1 MMMKKLLPL
10 LLLLASPAMAEEVAT
25 EMAHAEPFFSL
36 RSTEFVVTIAF
47 LVFIGLLV
55 YLKIPSLL
63 TGLLDKRGE
72 GIKASLD
79 EAKALR
85 DEAQKLLAS
94 YERKQREV
102 QDQSARIVAQ
112 AREEAAAAAAK
123 AKDDLKAAIAR
134 RVKTAED
141 QIASA
146 EAAAVRAVRDQAI
159 SVAVAAAGDV
169 MAKSLTAKDGD
180 ALIDQ
185 SIQLVETRMH

>member
-10 LLLLASPAMAEEVAT
+10 LMLLATPALAEEAVAK
-25 EMAHAEPFFSL
+25 PFFSL

-47 LVFIGLLV
+47 LAFVGLLI
-55 YLKIPSLL
+55 YLKIPGLL
-63 TGLLDKRGE
+63 TGLLDKRAE
-72 GIKASLD
+72 GIKASLA
-79 EAKALR
+79 EARALR

-94 YERKQREV
+94 YERKQRDV

-112 AREEAAAAAAK
+112 ARDEATAAAAK
-123 AKDDLKAAIAR
+123 ARDDLKAAIAR

-146 EAAAVRAVRDQAI
+146 EAAAVREVRNQAV

-180 ALIDQ
+180 VLIEDG
-185 SIQLVETRMH
+185 IRLVEARMH

>member
-1 MMMKKLLPL
+1 MMMKKLIPL
-10 LLLLASPAMAEEVAT
+10 LMLVASPAMAEE
-25 EMAHAEPFFSL
+25 MAEAEPFFSL

-47 LVFIGLLV
+47 LAFVGLLI
-55 YLKIPSLL
+55 YLKIPALL
-63 TGLLDKRGE
+63 TGLLDKRAE

-112 AREEAAAAAAK
+112 ARDEAAAAAAK
-123 AKDDLKAAIAR
+123 AKDDLKASIAR

-146 EAAAVRAVRDQAI
+146 EAAAVRAVRDRAVTI
-159 SVAVAAAGDV
+159 AVAAAGDV

-180 ALIDQ
+180 ALIDGA
-185 SIQLVETRMH
+185 ITLVEARMH

>member
-1 MMMKKLLPL
+1 MMMKKLIPL
-10 LLLLASPAMAEEVAT
+10 LMLVATPALAEEVAT
-25 EMAHAEPFFSL
+25 EMAKAEPFFSL

-47 LVFIGLLV
+47 LAFVGLLI
-55 YLKIPSLL
+55 YLKIPALL
-63 TGLLDKRGE
+63 TGLLDKRAE

-112 AREEAAAAAAK
+112 ARDEAAAAAAK
-123 AKDDLKAAIAR
+123 AKDDLKASIAR

-146 EAAAVRAVRDQAI
+146 EAAAVRAVRDRAI
-159 SVAVAAAGDV
+159 SIAVAAAADV

-180 ALIDQ
+180 ALIDGA
-185 SIQLVETRMH
+185 ITLVEARMH

>member
-1 MMMKKLLPL
+1 MMMKKLIPL
-10 LLLLASPAMAEEVAT
+10 LMLVASPAVAEEVAT
-25 EMAHAEPFFSL
+25 EMAKAEPFFSL

-47 LVFIGLLV
+47 LAFIGLLI
-55 YLKIPSLL
+55 YLKIPALL
-63 TGLLDKRGE
+63 TGLLDKRAE

-112 AREEAAAAAAK
+112 ARDEAAAAAAK
-123 AKDDLKAAIAR
+123 AKEDLKASIAR

-146 EAAAVRAVRDQAI
+146 EAAAVRAVRDRAVTI
-159 SVAVAAAGDV
+159 AVAAAGDV
-169 MAKSLTAKDGD
+169 MANSLTAKDGD
-180 ALIDQ
+180 ALIDGA
-185 SIQLVETRMH
+185 ITLVEARMH